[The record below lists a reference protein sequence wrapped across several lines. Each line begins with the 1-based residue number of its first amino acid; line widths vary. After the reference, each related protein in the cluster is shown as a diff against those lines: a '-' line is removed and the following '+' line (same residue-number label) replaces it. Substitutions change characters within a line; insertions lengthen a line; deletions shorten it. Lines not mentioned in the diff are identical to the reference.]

1 MEDNLSYLTIERV
14 SESEHRD
21 RGSKFLAFAYPVD
34 NRDAI
39 KQKLD
44 ALWLQYPDATHICY
58 AWQLGDEYRANDDGE
73 PGNSAGMPI
82 LRRIHS
88 HGLDHV
94 LVAVVR
100 YYGGKKLGVSGLIDA
115 YGTAAELALSNA
127 KVLREHPKVDLLVRD
142 LQNRDYIV
150 YELQGKHNIL
160 DLIPPDHISGYF
172 RLTVYQ
178 SYLDEFVN
186 QLESLPNFEVQ
197 KPQ

>member
-1 MEDNLSYLTIERV
+1 MEDNLSYLTIEEV

-21 RGSKFLAFAYPVD
+21 RGSKFLGYAYPVD
-34 NRDAI
+34 NRDTI
-39 KQKLD
+39 KEILN

-58 AWQLGDEYRANDDGE
+58 AWQLGDAYRANDDGE

-115 YGTAAELALSNA
+115 YGTAADLALSNA
-127 KVLREHPKVDLLVRD
+127 KIVREHPKSTVLVRD

-160 DLIPPDHISGYF
+160 NLVPPNNHGDYF
-172 RLTVYQ
+172 KLTVYQ
-178 SYLDEFVN
+178 SDLDEFVS